1 MANVSSFLMVAVI
14 SVSKI
19 SLSLS
24 LALCSVEQVHLIRAY
39 FYQDQ
44 NDEGWQHAK
53 ECVQIRWDS
62 MHLCLICVCVS
73 ARSRTCGTA
82 EAEKETAMSTGWVQL
97 ASLSVSNLSPDRRLE
112 YVHLAR

>member
-14 SVSKI
+14 SVSKG

-53 ECVQIRWDS
+53 ECVRIRWDS
-62 MHLCLICVCVS
+62 MHLS

-82 EAEKETAMSTGWVQL
+82 EAEKETAISTGWVQL